1 MRPRALV
8 VALALAASPLVLP
21 GPPAVAAENPEC
33 ASIGPDDRDRP
44 TVTGPNVASEELQ
57 VPAATRIAAAAGR
70 APGKG
75 VNVVVVDT
83 DTAGFDPRK
92 YADLTSAHGLTAAG
106 IVIGPAQDKP
116 PVDIG
121 IAPAAGIRVLRFYDA
136 PEGAAKDDE
145 KPPTPE
151 GLVEQLRR
159 IPRGPRTIV
168 LIPTAVRG
176 SAQLR
181 TEIER
186 LHTNGALIIAPVGDR
201 PQAKTGFLQDYAGQQ
216 RAGEDAAADVW
227 PAADEDVVAV
237 GISNPAAA
245 GIALRSSGVDL
256 AAPGVGSFSLGLQGG
271 YCLVSDPSTA
281 WAAAQVAGVAAL
293 VWSVHRTDT
302 ADQLRARLE
311 GTASGNGDAS
321 PLTGH
326 GMVQAVEALQR
337 PVEAL
342 GEESPRSTP
351 VRRGEVPRER
361 TDLLAGT
368 REDAVWWGLAGGG
381 ALVVLLV
388 LRPVLARRR
397 R

>member
-1 MRPRALV
+1 ML
-8 VALALAASPLVLP
+8 ALALAASPLVLP

-33 ASIGPDDRDRP
+33 ASIGPDDRDRS

-57 VPAATRIAAAAGR
+57 IPAATRIAAAAGR

-75 VNVVVVDT
+75 VNVIVVDT
-83 DTAGFDPRK
+83 SAADFDPRR
-92 YADLTSAHGLTAAG
+92 YADLTSTHGLTAAG
-106 IVIGPAQDKP
+106 IVVGSPQKTP
-116 PVDIG
+116 PVAIG
-121 IAPAAGIRVLRFYDA
+121 IAPAAGISVQRFYDA
-136 PEGAAKDDE
+136 PEGAAKDGE

-159 IPRGPRTIV
+159 IRSIGPHTIV

-181 TEIER
+181 TEIDR
-186 LHTNGALIIAPVGDR
+186 LHTDGALIIAPAGDR
-201 PQAKTGFLQDYAGQQ
+201 PQAETGFLQDYAGQQ

-227 PAADEDVVAV
+227 PAADEDVISV
-237 GISNPAAA
+237 GISSPAAA

-256 AAPGVGSFSLGLQGG
+256 AAPGVGSFSLGVQGG
-271 YCLVSDPSTA
+271 YCLVSDPSTS

-342 GEESPRSTP
+342 GEESPFSTP
-351 VRRGEVPRER
+351 VRRGEVPPER
-361 TDLLAGT
+361 ADQLAGT